1 MTKKEEKE
9 ETDNPTM
16 GFNEMACAL
25 RDWFA
30 PLSAKMGAQGNT
42 LWITSIAE
50 KIVAIK
56 LIKKGKGPF
65 SGTYELL
72 VGDISAVAGKVFD
85 YYNAQFH

>member
-1 MTKKEEKE
+1 MTEKE
-9 ETDNPTM
+9 ETSNPTM
-16 GFNEMACAL
+16 GFNEMACTL

-65 SGTYELL
+65 SGTYEL
-72 VGDISAVAGKVFD
+72 VAGSIDAVAQKVCE
-85 YYNAQFH
+85 YYNSQFH